1 MDFVT
6 DLPKSEGYENMIV
19 VTDRLSKGVITN
31 GLENLEAETVARWFI
46 RRYYLYYFLPFAIVS
61 DRGT

>member
-1 MDFVT
+1 MDFIT

-19 VTDRLSKGVITN
+19 VTDRLSKGVIAD

-46 RRYYLYYFLPFAIVS
+46 RRYYLYYFLPFVIIS
-61 DRGT
+61 D

>member
-1 MDFVT
+1 MDFIT

-19 VTDRLSKGVITN
+19 VTDRLSKGVIAD
-31 GLENLEAETVARWFI
+31 GLKDLEVETVARWFI
-46 RRYYLYYFLPFAIVS
+46 RRYYLYYFLLFVIIS